1 LLAKGKAWKSR
12 PVQTELLDRPPPV
25 SRVNVDRVDGV
36 LRNQDGTAVVIATRG
51 GRQYRI
57 SLPAEVAE
65 VLAAKLT
72 DRD

>member
-1 LLAKGKAWKSR
+1 MLARGKAWKAR

-57 SLPAEVAE
+57 SLPDDVAD